1 MSVNPLEINI
11 AIIGAGVHALT
22 LYLHL
27 LQKRKDIKDKV
38 LAFDPSGIWMR
49 QWNQQFAAQEILHLR
64 SPAVHHPV
72 PNPFALRKFAE
83 NRPQEL
89 FLHYDLPGTNL
100 FDDFCQDSI
109 SANQISDR
117 VIKAKVIDLDPI
129 DSHCFQLSLDD
140 GQLVKAKRV
149 VLATNRTVR
158 QLPDWV
164 SRIETVYPIDRLL
177 HSNQVDLRGIQLAG
191 ETILIVGGGLTSG
204 HLAMGSIER
213 GAKVILM
220 SRRELKAKYFDAE
233 PGWLGPKYLKGFE
246 AEPSWENRRQMVISA
261 RDGGSMTPSMLMQLQ
276 TANHHKKI
284 SIHQNCQIQK
294 AEWNDGKWQVYC
306 EDGMK
311 LECDR
316 IWAATGTRFDVMAEP
331 LLSKAIDKFPIPVV
345 GGFPV
350 IDRHLR
356 WSGRNLFLMGGLA
369 ALQVGP
375 TARNISGARMA
386 SDRIVPVLAKSGV
399 KHPIT
404 VP

>member
-1 MSVNPLEINI
+1 MLVNPLEINI

-27 LQKRKDIKDKV
+27 LQKHKDIKDQV
-38 LAFDPSGIWMR
+38 LAFDPSGIWMRQWNQQFAAQEILHLAFDPSGIWMR

-276 TANHHKKI
+276 TANHHKKV
-284 SIHQNCQIQK
+284 SLRENCQIQK

-331 LLSKAIDKFPIPVV
+331 LLSKAIDPYSSSWGISSYRSAF
-345 GGFPV
+345 
-350 IDRHLR
+350 
-356 WSGRNLFLMGGLA
+356 
-369 ALQVGP
+369 ALV
-375 TARNISGARMA
+375 RS
-386 SDRIVPVLAKSGV
+386 
-399 KHPIT
+399 
-404 VP
+404 